1 MKSVQVR
8 PTSGRVQA
16 PDLRVRCESYARE
29 RTRRRGRKLASSS
42 SPSYC
47 PSSRGRSTRSPGT
60 TPCEPCSCG
69 VWQGLPLVH
78 FSAHPEP
85 YLWDSL
91 GDWRVSGIKMTQVE
105 LSSGR
110 VYAPGTWLVSFTGR
124 GARARGQP
132 QVRMHRKVTAAVA
145 TAAARRPTVN
155 VRVLN

>member
-1 MKSVQVR
+1 
-8 PTSGRVQA
+8 
-16 PDLRVRCESYARE
+16 
-29 RTRRRGRKLASSS
+29 
-42 SPSYC
+42 
-47 PSSRGRSTRSPGT
+47 
-60 TPCEPCSCG
+60 
-69 VWQGLPLVH
+69 
-78 FSAHPEP
+78 
-85 YLWDSL
+85 
-91 GDWRVSGIKMTQVE
+91 MTQVE